1 MSIKVFLISG
11 SAPAWRVLLALE
23 FKQLDYDTRV
33 LETSKREQKEAWFL
47 EISPRGQVPVLQHGD
62 VTVSESLAIMQYLD
76 AAFPQPPIFGQSPAE
91 TAAVA
96 QGAQEILSYTDR
108 AFNHFVQPVFRGRA
122 DENREDIVARSDE
135 IHAEL
140 AMLEDRIRDSGW
152 LGDTYGGMDIVL
164 TPSMQRLKRAIAKC
178 PELAEDCGLGELAS
192 RYPALVAWDRKVEA
206 LPAFAAT
213 FPPHW
218 R

>member
-23 FKQLDYDTRV
+23 YKQLDYVTHV
-33 LETSKREQKEAWFL
+33 LATSKKEQKEAWFL
-47 EISPRGQVPVLQHGD
+47 EISPRGQVPVLQHD
-62 VTVSESLAIMQYLD
+62 AVTISESLAIMQYLD
-76 AAFPQPPIFGQSPAE
+76 AAFPRPPIFGQSATE
-91 TAAVA
+91 TAVIA
-96 QGAQEILSYTDR
+96 QGMQEILSYADR

-122 DENREDIVARSDE
+122 DENRAEIVARSNE

-140 AMLEDRIRDSGW
+140 TMLEDRIGESGW
-152 LGDTYGGMDIVL
+152 LGDNYGGMDMVL
-164 TPSMQRLKRAIAKC
+164 VPSMQRLKRAIAKS
-178 PELAEDCGLGELAS
+178 PDLAADCGLDELAG
-192 RYPALVAWDRKVEA
+192 RYPALGAWGQNVES

-218 R
+218 K